1 MVEIC
6 GLNVEGMEVM
16 IVTAVG
22 YELVIRLF
30 VVFTAARALE
40 VWFTMDGSWTGC
52 TADFGVETLF
62 SSGRSIVG

>member
-52 TADFGVETLF
+52 TADLA
-62 SSGRSIVG
+62 